1 MKTTLGVVLSYTT
14 GAPQVVLV
22 VKNLSANAG
31 DIRNMGSIAR
41 SGRSLGGGNGNT
53 QVILPGES
61 HGQRILGDYSPW
73 DRKESDMTEAT

>member
-1 MKTTLGVVLSYTT
+1 MKTTLGVVLSCTI

-31 DIRNMGSIAR
+31 DIRNTGSITG
-41 SGRSLGGGNGNT
+41 SGRALGGGNGNT

-61 HGQRILGDYSPW
+61 HGQRILEDYSPC
-73 DRKESDMTEAT
+73 DRRVGYD

>member
-31 DIRNMGSIAR
+31 DIRNEVSVLALRRFTEEGH
-41 SGRSLGGGNGNT
+41 GNSL
-53 QVILPGES
+53 Q
-61 HGQRILGDYSPW
+61 YSCMENP
-73 DRKESDMTEAT
+73 